1 MLKNQKG
8 FLLISIIFIML
19 LMAVSIFSINYY
31 SVTQIRMAS
40 NQIDSVQT
48 GYDFNAIVETSLWEL
63 TDNLFW
69 RTVEAGVDTAFN
81 GTTYTRIV
89 RNANLSPFN
98 YPSDYDDAVTI
109 QVTPKGSDQSFQKS
123 FRYYAR
129 VFVGADTDLDEPM
142 GMFMDSSGNI
152 YIAGTKGHI
161 IWKIDTFWDIT
172 QFAGTG
178 SSGFSGDGGPAA
190 SAELSE
196 PNGVF
201 GDSSGNIYIADTNNH
216 RIRKVDTFGNIST
229 FAGTGNS
236 NYSGDGAEAILAE
249 LNQPRG
255 IYVDS
260 SDNIYIAD
268 TKNHIIRKVDG
279 TTNIITKFAGTAG
292 SSGSSG
298 DGGPAVNSQLN
309 EPRGIYKDSSDNIYI
324 ADTKNH
330 IIRKVDGTT
339 NIITKFAGTAG
350 SSGSSGDGGP
360 AVNSQLNEPR
370 GIYVDSSDDLYIA
383 DAKNHIIR
391 KVDGT
396 TSIITKFAGTAG
408 AAGYSGDGGLAVNA
422 QLNEPCGITASSGNL
437 YIADTKN
444 HRIRRVDTTGNIIT
458 VVSTGSSG
466 FSGDGGPALLAR
478 LNVPKGIFMDS
489 WGNLYIADRGNHK
502 IRRVDTSGNITTVAG
517 TGSSGDSGDGGL
529 ATLAQLD
536 EPRRIFVDSSD
547 NLYIADTRNHRIRK
561 VDASGIITTVAG
573 TGSSGFSGDGGL
585 ATLAQL
591 DEPHGVFVDSSGNI
605 YIADRK
611 NHRIRKVD
619 GATGIITT
627 VSGRP
632 GSGFSGDGGLATD
645 AKHNQPRGIFK
656 DSSGN
661 LYIADTDNHRIR
673 KVDAATQIITTVA
686 GTGNSWG
693 PLGDGGLAT
702 SARIKEPVEIFLDHN
717 YNIFIADRDDRR
729 IRVVNAID
737 GKIYTLAGTGASGD
751 TTDQP
756 AVLSR
761 FQDPAGIT
769 MASGYGGSRIYI
781 SDTGNHK
788 IKVLL
793 LKTVYGL

>member
-298 DGGPAVNSQLN
+298 DGGPAVNARLN

-360 AVNSQLNEPR
+360 AVNARLNEPR

>member
-255 IYVDS
+255 IYV
-260 SDNIYIAD
+260 
-268 TKNHIIRKVDG
+268 
-279 TTNIITKFAGTAG
+279 
-292 SSGSSG
+292 
-298 DGGPAVNSQLN
+298 
-309 EPRGIYKDSSDNIYI
+309 DSSDNIYI

>member
-1 MLKNQKG
+1 M
-8 FLLISIIFIML
+8 
-19 LMAVSIFSINYY
+19 
-31 SVTQIRMAS
+31 
-40 NQIDSVQT
+40 
-48 GYDFNAIVETSLWEL
+48 
-63 TDNLFW
+63 
-69 RTVEAGVDTAFN
+69 
-81 GTTYTRIV
+81 
-89 RNANLSPFN
+89 
-98 YPSDYDDAVTI
+98 
-109 QVTPKGSDQSFQKS
+109 
-123 FRYYAR
+123 
-129 VFVGADTDLDEPM
+129 
-142 GMFMDSSGNI
+142 
-152 YIAGTKGHI
+152 
-161 IWKIDTFWDIT
+161 
-172 QFAGTG
+172 
-178 SSGFSGDGGPAA
+178 
-190 SAELSE
+190 
-196 PNGVF
+196 
-201 GDSSGNIYIADTNNH
+201 
-216 RIRKVDTFGNIST
+216 
-229 FAGTGNS
+229 
-236 NYSGDGAEAILAE
+236 
-249 LNQPRG
+249 
-255 IYVDS
+255 
-260 SDNIYIAD
+260 
-268 TKNHIIRKVDG
+268 DG

-324 ADTKNH
+324 ADT
-330 IIRKVDGTT
+330 
-339 NIITKFAGTAG
+339 
-350 SSGSSGDGGP
+350 
-360 AVNSQLNEPR
+360 
-370 GIYVDSSDDLYIA
+370 
-383 DAKNHIIR
+383 KNHIIR